1 MVRQRDLDVGG
12 LHLLHVTGEDGVE
25 TSVEAA
31 AADFGPCAGVAD
43 DPRLRDRRDDIGRP
57 ADGDVIAEDRGET
70 LDAVDPVLQR
80 NHAGVGTYERPRLL
94 AGRLRIPQLDGEQH
108 EVDGSDLLRIVGD
121 VEILEMK
128 VAKRALYA
136 QAIAA
141 NGIAM
146 RATRNEGHVV
156 SGRGHSPA
164 EITSDG
170 ARRHDRH
177 PHAAPSAAKVFAP
190 ESPPTT
196 ARAAPGRFDQW

>member
-1 MVRQRDLDVGG
+1 MIRQRNLDVRS
-12 LHLLHVTGEDGVE
+12 LHLLHVTGEHGIG

-31 AADFGPCAGVAD
+31 AADLGPWAGVAD
-43 DPRLRDRRDDIGRP
+43 DPGLRDRRDDIGRP
-57 ADGDVIAEDRGET
+57 ARAYGIAEGRGET
-70 LDAVDPVLQR
+70 RAAVYAVLKR
-80 NHAGVGTYERPRLL
+80 NHAGVGTYERARLL

-108 EVDGSDLLRIVGD
+108 HVDRSNLLRVVGN

-128 VAKRALYA
+128 VAERALYA

-164 EITSDG
+164 ERTSDA

-177 PHAAPSAAKVFAP
+177 PHVAPSVGKIFAP
-190 ESPPTT
+190 APTT
-196 ARAAPGRFDQW
+196 ARGAAGWFD